1 MIIKIA
7 ELIFDGNEKSQK
19 IQINGV
25 SQTKFSWPNKFRKAV
40 CLDFDLEKA
49 NAPNLPVLFL
59 KRMRIIAEIVSKIA
73 QTAAH
78 D

>member
-25 SQTKFSWPNKFRKAV
+25 SQTKFSWPNKFRKS
-40 CLDFDLEKA
+40 
-49 NAPNLPVLFL
+49 
-59 KRMRIIAEIVSKIA
+59 RMSGL
-73 QTAAH
+73 
-78 D
+78 